1 MSDTQDRIESDGS
14 VRTTL
19 SVEDYGKGS
28 ELKTLN
34 AELALVLGSATK
46 SEQFIID
53 KQWNLLWRDADL
65 LYQSPRPMSV
75 YENT

>member
-1 MSDTQDRIESDGS
+1 MSDTQDHIEADG
-14 VRTTL
+14 VARTTL
-19 SVEDYGKGS
+19 DVTDYGKGS

-34 AELALVLGSATK
+34 ADLTLVLGSASK
-46 SEQFIID
+46 AEAFITD
-53 KQWNLLWRDADL
+53 KQYNLLWRDADL